1 MNPQRRLPIYLK
13 MFCSLTNDTLFI
25 KGANSLKDVQTGLGL
40 QDKYASKL
48 FIHLRNYVK
57 QVELSS
63 KVTPPLI
70 KILHLF
76 ESHGVLILD

>member
-48 FIHLRNYVK
+48 RDYVK
-57 QVELSS
+57 QVGLSS